1 AAKGPMTYSLL
12 LAHPASRTLAVA
24 TASYSLAVGQ
34 AVPAVL
40 PGIGAFVSQAYT
52 NTRLRG
58 PLLRMLE
65 SGQSPAAPL
74 GELPRLDPAPRQVGL
89 LAADGTH
96 AAHTGSDC
104 SDWAGHRSAPE
115 ILVLGNLL
123 AGPEVVD
130 GMLVS
135 LTASPL
141 VDSLLASGADAAAHD
156 IACRAVSALRA
167 GLAAGGDRRGQQ
179 RAALQI
185 ATGERD
191 PDWPPALTV
200 DLRVDDHGHPLD
212 ELDRM
217 LDLKFRA

>member
-1 AAKGPMTYSLL
+1 MTYSLL

-24 TASYSLAVGQ
+24 TASYSLAVGK

-40 PGIGAFVSQAYT
+40 PGIGAVVSQAYT

-65 SGQSPAAPL
+65 SGHSPAAAL
-74 GELPRLDPAPRQVGL
+74 AELPRLDADPAHRQVGL
-89 LAADGTH
+89 LAAEGTH
-96 AAHTGSDC
+96 AAHTGGDC
-104 SDWAGHRSAPE
+104 SDWAGHRSAPG

-130 GMLVS
+130 GMLAS

-156 IACRAVSALRA
+156 LARRAVSALRA

-179 RAALQI
+179 SAALQI